1 MTDASGEVYQH
12 LEYFAFGETF
22 VEEHSNTDRTP
33 YLYNGKEL
41 DEETGLYC
49 GIAMGRDIM
58 MQGRVCG
65 WEWIRK
71 QVNMPEL
78 SDISHVDY
86 EKSHDKAENKVNG
99 NKRIEDGSDT
109 DIFKDNGTKTSQTI
123 SPTAS
128 GSVTITKLL
137 SLN

>member
-1 MTDASGEVYQH
+1 
-12 LEYFAFGETF
+12 
-22 VEEHSNTDRTP
+22 
-33 YLYNGKEL
+33 
-41 DEETGLYC
+41 
-49 GIAMGRDIM
+49 
-58 MQGRVCG
+58 VCG
-65 WEWIRK
+65 WGWIRK

-78 SDISHVDY
+78 SNISHVDY

-99 NKRIEDGSDT
+99 NKRIEDGSGT

-137 SLN
+137 SLINEKKPLLINYIDTFFLLFHKGEASKC